1 MYRHLFNGKTKS
13 KNLLL
18 FSQRAITFLS
28 PFYFIL
34 HGILYCFI
42 RTHWFNN
49 VCLKKLNG
57 IFFKV
62 IVLFLIHIMAFLM
75 HIIAF
80 LGSVVSHYCSISV
93 LTLNFSKR
101 NIFYQIKA
109 SFEAQIMICICR
121 SSSILVRHFIQW
133 RFWGT
138 VNVCSISI
146 YQLSMYIVFNS

>member
-1 MYRHLFNGKTKS
+1 MAKQRAKTYYFS
-13 KNLLL
+13 RREQLL
-18 FSQRAITFLS
+18 FYLLFTS
-28 PFYFIL
+28 YL

-80 LGSVVSHYCSISV
+80 LGFVVSHYCSISV

-146 YQLSMYIVFNS
+146 CQLSMYIVFNS